1 MEDVKN
7 TTLNSLE
14 NNEVKAP
21 QPEPHNAE
29 TLLKAAKSAIKGLN
43 AAEARS
49 RMAMAEMV
57 ATFVEMGY
65 AYLTDQKV
73 LTDIDALCVK
83 HGIQPVD
90 LEKKAEEGKPAP
102 NVFLPMMSIVDGK
115 WTDVFDAKTGKPVV
129 DKKTGATKQK
139 WARNRSFEKY
149 ASVIRF
155 FIHNEISYLEVV
167 DILMGD
173 NLIMVD
179 GLEEGV
185 RPRIADI
192 VKADTEQQNGK
203 RRKPQVWTA
212 VETKAALKVFKP
224 IAVLP
229 LPAGFADKFTLSE
242 GYTAIIAE
250 VVGDELHYVFDSGL
264 KDDALFRVIKN
275 RATELTEA
283 LKAEIKS
290 QSAETKAAA

>member
-7 TTLNSLE
+7 TTLNSLDT
-14 NNEVKAP
+14 NEVTAP

-49 RMAMAEMV
+49 RKAMAEMV
-57 ATFVEMGY
+57 ASFVEMGY

-115 WTDVFDAKTGKPVV
+115 WDDVFDTKTGKPVV
-129 DKKTGATKQK
+129 DKKTGKTKQK

-155 FIHNEISYLEVV
+155 FIHNEISHLEVV

-173 NLIMVD
+173 NLIMVED
-179 GLEEGV
+179 LEEGV

-212 VETKAALKVFKP
+212 EAKAAVKLFKP

-229 LPAGFADKFTLSE
+229 LPAGVADKITLSE

-250 VVGDELHYVFDSGL
+250 VVDGEIRFVFDSGL
-264 KDDALFRVIKN
+264 KGDALFRVIKN

-283 LKAEIKS
+283 LKAGIKS
-290 QSAETKAAA
+290 QSETKAAA